1 MFDKIYILNAK
12 LNGVKNIDKSI
23 ELAFYKQT
31 VDKSFDI
38 TNYRVKAVF
47 GENGCGKTALIS
59 AFSIVRD
66 IVLDARYLSDSNK
79 QSLLEELINKKEKK
93 FKFSCDYIVCEKDD
107 NHVYRYSI
115 EVNHDDS
122 GFYIENEQLSRKN
135 GNYSNNSFK
144 EVFNVNNGE
153 LEYLDVDNN
162 SGVLDYYQKKSI
174 NLLKYHS
181 FVSIFLADL
190 SDEKQIKGYAY
201 DLFGLLL
208 FFISINVYIGESDKH
223 DIYMLYN
230 ELNNKVHVND
240 KNVSLYISDMLNRIT
255 STGDDKVKSELF
267 EKYKKKI
274 ERLSRFIR
282 LFKSDLQNI
291 DIKVEEDAD
300 YYKCRLKFN
309 YGKYVVDREFESTGI
324 KKLISIFD
332 AIDSACHGGIVFI
345 DELDANINA
354 IYLEKIIEYIII
366 YGDGQLCF
374 STHGLEIMDLLK
386 TEKLAIDFL
395 TNDKEVVHWVAKGNN
410 SPINYYKKGFV
421 KGIPYNIDSVDLL
434 DIFMEKK

>member
-1 MFDKIYILNAK
+1 MF
-12 LNGVKNIDKSI
+12 G
-23 ELAFYKQT
+23 
-31 VDKSFDI
+31 
-38 TNYRVKAVF
+38 
-47 GENGCGKTALIS
+47 
-59 AFSIVRD
+59 
-66 IVLDARYLSDSNK
+66 
-79 QSLLEELINKKEKK
+79 

-153 LEYLDVDNN
+153 LVYLDVDNN

-366 YGDGQLCF
+366 YGD
-374 STHGLEIMDLLK
+374 
-386 TEKLAIDFL
+386 
-395 TNDKEVVHWVAKGNN
+395 
-410 SPINYYKKGFV
+410 
-421 KGIPYNIDSVDLL
+421 
-434 DIFMEKK
+434 